1 MINNNHFLCHSE
13 LIQYAPHRFLDF
25 LWLVPH
31 TKVGQ
36 SVLWW
41 PRGWQR
47 GGREQRSR
55 ESSWTSGVVLEASSS
70 REAPG
75 ILKKSSYLDF
85 FNWIM
90 KLVNFCFSDCN
101 IFVWEIKGEFLSSVS
116 STTAL
121 SCSDL
126 LSLPEK
132 LQHPRVLSAK
142 RNVTPSLVMTMK
154 MTNRVYGYY
163 VENKS
168 TNSLRIHSLEKYP
181 FW

>member
-1 MINNNHFLCHSE
+1 MQAGE
-13 LIQYAPHRFLDF
+13 LDEGG
-25 LWLVPH
+25 
-31 TKVGQ
+31 TKIV
-36 SVLWW
+36 
-41 PRGWQR
+41 
-47 GGREQRSR
+47 
-55 ESSWTSGVVLEASSS
+55 
-70 REAPG
+70 
-75 ILKKSSYLDF
+75 
-85 FNWIM
+85 
-90 KLVNFCFSDCN
+90 
-101 IFVWEIKGEFLSSVS
+101 FLSSVS

-168 TNSLRIHSLEKYP
+168 THSLRIHSLEKYP
-181 FW
+181 FWSP

>member
-1 MINNNHFLCHSE
+1 
-13 LIQYAPHRFLDF
+13 
-25 LWLVPH
+25 
-31 TKVGQ
+31 
-36 SVLWW
+36 
-41 PRGWQR
+41 
-47 GGREQRSR
+47 
-55 ESSWTSGVVLEASSS
+55 
-70 REAPG
+70 
-75 ILKKSSYLDF
+75 
-85 FNWIM
+85 M

-168 TNSLRIHSLEKYP
+168 THSLRIHSLEKNILLRSTP
-181 FW
+181 SPPPLNTGFSLWMRKLNFITQILKPSQRWLTLIRGAVKWLMV